1 MDPISKGEGG
11 IMDNGVRFCTGCGFK
26 MDKDCSFCPAC
37 GTRISGEKQGP
48 VSSTTPS
55 IQTDQN
61 YGMNYTNNNSMYNQR
76 GNSSQ
81 YQPYYNNYNP
91 PQYIPP
97 AKKTNTPLIV
107 VLIIVGVLI
116 LAAGGYFGL
125 KLLQGNAGANT
136 GSSNTKNSVTVQDV
150 SGVWEG
156 TVIFNDAKNLN
167 KSADTEQIIKVLN
180 KPLKTIMEIV
190 PDSKNSGRI
199 TIYIAED
206 VGEEPNSYGLP
217 LTYQLNNGELKAQI
231 QESGNI
237 IAVDFKLGSKNG
249 ISQLKGTLTI
259 SGIEPDSSIGTIKGN
274 VDITWASKITIKEGS
289 TPKENVPE
297 ANNADEN
304 SKSTDNNSGNNNS
317 GSNTQGTQ
325 IPQYI
330 KDPKAYL
337 PKPSMRYTFQAWYQ
351 DGDSEKFDVV
361 AGVIPGFSIVTSV
374 DIYEQSEAFT
384 QHFVDGP
391 DGVYVFSDEEFN
403 ENSALWIPFN
413 AKVGDSWDVDGV
425 PVKIIKLGASCD
437 LGYKKLDNCIVME
450 IDYSEAGV
458 IYTSYIAPGIGTV
471 LMTDKESGNLRMK
484 LLDAVPISGQEASGI
499 VKQYSPKAMSALSN

>member
-1 MDPISKGEGG
+1 
-11 IMDNGVRFCTGCGFK
+11 MDNGVRFCTGCGFK
-26 MDKDCSFCPAC
+26 MDKDCGFCPAC
-37 GTRISGEKQGP
+37 GTRISGEKQGA
-48 VSSTTPS
+48 VSNTPPLR
-55 IQTDQN
+55 QADQN
-61 YGMNYTNNNSMYNQR
+61 YSMNYTNNNSMYNQP

-81 YQPYYNNYNP
+81 YQPYYNNYSP

-97 AKKTNTPLIV
+97 SKKTNTPLIV

-125 KLLQGNAGANT
+125 KLLQGNT
-136 GSSNTKNSVTVQDV
+136 GSSGTKNSVTNQDV
-150 SGVWEG
+150 SGVWKG

-167 KSADTEQIIKVLN
+167 RSADTEQIIKVLN
-180 KPLKTIMEIV
+180 KPLKTMMEIV
-190 PDSKNSGRI
+190 PNSKNSGQI
-199 TIYIAED
+199 TIYLAED

-217 LTYQLNNGELKAQI
+217 LTYQLNNGDLMAEI
-231 QESGNI
+231 EESGNI

-249 ISQLKGTLTI
+249 TSQLKGTISI
-259 SGIEPDSSIGTIKGN
+259 SGIQSDSSTGTIKGN
-274 VDITWASKITIKEGS
+274 VDITWASKIDVKEGS
-289 TPKENVPE
+289 TPKDNVPE
-297 ANNADEN
+297 ANKADEN
-304 SKSTDNNSGNNNS
+304 SKSTGSNNS
-317 GSNTQGTQ
+317 GSNGNSNNQGTQ

-351 DGDSEKFDVV
+351 DGASEKFDVV
-361 AGVIPGFSIVTSV
+361 AGVIPDFSIVTSV
-374 DIYEQSEAFT
+374 DIYAQSEAFT

-403 ENSALWIPFN
+403 ENSALWLPFN

-425 PVKIIKLGASCD
+425 PVKIIKLGALCD

-458 IYTSYIAPGIGTV
+458 IYTSYIAALQNI
-471 LMTDKESGNLRMK
+471 LKHIL
-484 LLDAVPISGQEASGI
+484 I
-499 VKQYSPKAMSALSN
+499 YSFE